1 MTLVGTS
8 PVEATE
14 DDAVDWSLSA
24 VTCSVDAVEDEE
36 TVGWTTSEGTSP
48 VDATDRVELLDAA
61 SDEVAL
67 EVATVGVTD
76 SLVTLPVDATYTTSS
91 LVLAVE
97 EGVVGDTACVSD
109 ELVGITTTLE
119 VVSMDNVE
127 DVVELESEAAVGE
140 RVVEGEEP
148 VDATKAS
155 VAPDAVVK
163 SSDEVESLDATF
175 AASSADEEADEVD
188 QGSRE
193 WEKRLP
199 MSSAIQEFDVVV

>member
-36 TVGWTTSEGTSP
+36 TVGWTISEGTSP

-97 EGVVGDTACVSD
+97 EGVVGDAACVSD
-109 ELVGITTTLE
+109 ELVVITTTLE